1 MIGTPLDRLRRHSD
15 PSGALLSVFVTVP
28 PDPTALRELPARL
41 DGLLATA
48 RMPDADDATR
58 RRARAALARVHE
70 AGAIRGRDWFGQNM
84 AIVASA
90 DDGVLEAMRLPCA
103 VPDRAVFGRRAHVRL
118 PLRAFQ
124 QCRPYAVVVIDRR
137 QAWLFEVGG
146 RTIRPVRRI
155 DDEGVRDR
163 SHAGWHG
170 LDEYGVRHHA
180 AELARRH
187 YDATAAALAQL
198 DVTGRPVVVGGHG
211 DGVAEFLSALSPPL
225 RDNVAGTFAIDPH
238 TMTPDDV
245 RAHAQTVM
253 ADREA
258 ERQRRLAADLAE
270 WEAAGLAVSGVE
282 PCADAVSRSGADL
295 LVVRGDEQVPGR
307 VCDRCGAMST
317 HGTQCRACGAST
329 RPVPDVV
336 DEMVARMLDAGA
348 QVDLG
353 GDEYLDPSV
362 NIRLHG
368 SDRRHAG
375 RVVMSTSDTGHG
387 GVGAPPSP

>member
-1 MIGTPLDRLRRHSD
+1 MIGTPLNHLRRHSD

-28 PDPTALRELPARL
+28 PDPTVLRELPARL
-41 DGLLATA
+41 DGVLATA
-48 RMPDADDATR
+48 RMPEADDATR

-70 AGAIRGRDWFGQNM
+70 AGAIRGRDWFGQTM

-90 DDGVLEAMRLPCA
+90 DAGVLEAIRVPCS
-103 VPDRAVFGRRAHVRL
+103 VPDRALFGRRAHVRL

-124 QCRPYAVVVIDRR
+124 QCRPYVVVVIDRR

-146 RTIRPVRRI
+146 RTVRPVRRI

-170 LDEYGVRHHA
+170 LEEYGVRHRA

-187 YDATAAALAQL
+187 YDATATALAQF
-198 DVTGRPVVVGGHG
+198 DVKARPVVVGGHS

-245 RAHAQTVM
+245 RAHAQSVM

-282 PCADAVSRSGADL
+282 LCADVVSRSGADL
-295 LVVRGDEQVPGR
+295 LVVRGDERVTGR
-307 VCDRCGAMST
+307 VCDRCGALSA
-317 HGTQCRACGAST
+317 HAIPCRACGAPT
-329 RPVPDVV
+329 GPVPDVV
-336 DEMVARMLDAGA
+336 DEMVARMLDAGG

-353 GDEYLDPSV
+353 GDEYVGPSV
-362 NIRLHG
+362 NVRLHG

-375 RVVMSTSDTGHG
+375 RVVMSTSDT
-387 GVGAPPSP
+387 